1 VRVLVRA
8 SPKSAQPRV
17 LGLAE
22 RTDRRADLKIAL
34 KSAPEAGRANAELLE
49 FLAKEWGLPKRA
61 LTLFAGVANRRKTVL
76 VAGDPQELL
85 TRLESWLSRCEEK
98 SRR

>member
-1 VRVLVRA
+1 
-8 SPKSAQPRV
+8 
-17 LGLAE
+17 
-22 RTDRRADLKIAL
+22 LKIAL

-76 VAGDPQELL
+76 LRRSAGVADATGILAQPL
-85 TRLESWLSRCEEK
+85 
-98 SRR
+98 

>member
-1 VRVLVRA
+1 MLVRA

-61 LTLFAGVANRRKTVL
+61 LTPFAGVAKPAQDRAGCGRSAG
-76 VAGDPQELL
+76 VADATGILAEPV
-85 TRLESWLSRCEEK
+85 
-98 SRR
+98 